1 MKYIT
6 CLLIVLM
13 SVLSVLPPAD
23 AAFSPSGF
31 ISAIHADRDADIRK
45 IQGFLETRLVR
56 ERLEKLGFTRDEV
69 LQRLGSLDDQQLH
82 YYANNLD
89 DLRVGGDGAEVFII
103 LLLIAIL
110 VVLVLQYTGHRIIV
124 TK

>member
-6 CLLIVLM
+6 CLLVVLM

-23 AAFSPSGF
+23 AAFSPSEF
-31 ISAIHADRDADIRK
+31 ISAVRADRAADIRK

-56 ERLEKLGFTRDEV
+56 ERLEKLGFTRDEI
-69 LQRLGSLDDQQLH
+69 LQRLGSLDDQQIH
-82 YYANNLD
+82 YYAQNLD
-89 DLRVGGDGAEVFII
+89 DLRVGGDGVEVLII
-103 LLLIAIL
+103 LLLAAIL
-110 VVLVLQYTGHRIIV
+110 VVLVLQYTGHRIII